1 MTGPLHCQD
10 RQLCNYKPADRVV
23 AFGNFF
29 PEKCFLLMQ
38 CSIIFSPKYGHQH
51 IRKCT
56 LYQKRDE
63 NTDWCLRG
71 SMQFIHLWSL
81 GNVSSAGGKKSKN
94 VAWKAWKPHAYMLL
108 VQQPPCLTTRPR
120 LLVSSV
126 RSVQSGA
133 GIHKSRLFSIM
144 VVKLHLPFV
153 LHLSERSKENRVN
166 KENYLILGEINL
178 KKK

>member
-1 MTGPLHCQD
+1 
-10 RQLCNYKPADRVV
+10 
-23 AFGNFF
+23 
-29 PEKCFLLMQ
+29 
-38 CSIIFSPKYGHQH
+38 
-51 IRKCT
+51 
-56 LYQKRDE
+56 
-63 NTDWCLRG
+63 
-71 SMQFIHLWSL
+71 
-81 GNVSSAGGKKSKN
+81 
-94 VAWKAWKPHAYMLL
+94 MLL

-153 LHLSERSKENRVN
+153 LHLSERSMENRVN

-178 KKK
+178 KKKIEFRGNCAKYMFVSKGNSDEKELGHCGKKTHIKDLF

>member
-1 MTGPLHCQD
+1 MCPLKVFLVGNYLRFLHLVLSFRYGVSCSMTGPLHCQG
-10 RQLCNYKPADRVV
+10 RQLCNYKPADRAV

-94 VAWKAWKPHAYMLL
+94 VAWKAWKPHLHASCPAATLPYHKAEI
-108 VQQPPCLTTRPR
+108 TR
-120 LLVSSV
+120 LLS
-126 RSVQSGA
+126 QICA
-133 GIHKSRLFSIM
+133 EWCWD
-144 VVKLHLPFV
+144 P
-153 LHLSERSKENRVN
+153 
-166 KENYLILGEINL
+166 
-178 KKK
+178 